1 MSSSAA
7 GEVLMERHTG
17 TAARLLAWF
26 EQRAR
31 SLGFALDDAQRAVLG
46 EFARIEERI
55 ASPAAASR
63 RWLRFL
69 KPEQPPVAGLYL
81 WGGVGRGKSFLMDGY
96 FEFSAA
102 RPKRRAHFHRFMHE
116 VHHELKRLQGR
127 PDPLHTVAGQLAAQA
142 RLLCLD
148 EFQVTDIGD
157 AMILRRLLE
166 GLLAHGVALVTTS
179 NTEPGALYL
188 HGLQRGQFL
197 PAIDLIRQRLVVH
210 QMDAG
215 TDYRQQVLERAG
227 VWHQPLDAAA
237 EAAMESAFVHLAGES
252 GTAMELA
259 IGGRPV
265 QSRRVAGGVA
275 WFDFAALCDGP
286 RAQADYIELARRYHT
301 VLLSGV
307 PRFAASGEADRMRRF
322 TWLVDEFYDRR
333 VKLVVA
339 AHSDVPGLYAHV
351 RRGPE
356 HDRTASRLVEMQT
369 RRYLGEAH
377 RG

>member
-7 GEVLMERHTG
+7 GEALAERSNIIVE
-17 TAARLLAWF
+17 RLHAWF

-31 SLGFALDDAQRAVLG
+31 SLGFSLDGAQVAVLA
-46 EFARIEERI
+46 EFARIEARI
-55 ASPAAASR
+55 ASPAGASR
-63 RWLRFL
+63 RWLRL
-69 KPEQPPVAGLYL
+69 LRPEQPPVAGLYL
-81 WGGVGRGKSFLMDGY
+81 WGGVGRGKSFLMDGF

-102 RPKRRAHFHRFMHE
+102 RPKRRVHFHRLMHE

-127 PDPLHTVAGQLAAQA
+127 ADPLQAVAAQLAAHA

-166 GLLAHGVALVTTS
+166 GLLTHGVALVTTS
-179 NTEPGALYL
+179 NTEPGELYL

-197 PAIDLIRQRLVVH
+197 PAIELIRQRMVVH
-210 QMDAG
+210 RMDAG

-237 EAAMESAFVHLAGES
+237 EAVMEDAFLHLAGEA
-252 GTAMELA
+252 GEAMELA
-259 IGGRPV
+259 IDGRPV

-286 RAQADYIELARRYHT
+286 RAKADYIELARRFHT
-301 VLLSGV
+301 VLLSGI
-307 PRFAASGEADRMRRF
+307 PRFAASGDADRMRRF

-339 AHSDVPGLYAHV
+339 AHGEVPALYAHV
-351 RRGPE
+351 ACGAE
-356 HDRTASRLVEMQT
+356 HDRTVSRLVEMQT

-377 RG
+377 RA